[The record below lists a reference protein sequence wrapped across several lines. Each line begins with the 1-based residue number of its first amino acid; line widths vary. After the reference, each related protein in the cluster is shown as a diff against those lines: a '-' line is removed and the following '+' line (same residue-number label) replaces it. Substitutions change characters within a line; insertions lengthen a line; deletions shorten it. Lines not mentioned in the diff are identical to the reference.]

1 MLQSRTL
8 KEAKTIRL
16 LMPLLRAYGWALPV
30 TVLLGTAS
38 SFAESLGLS
47 LFVPLLAS
55 LEGGANL
62 SQAPAGLQAFFHLVL
77 ARMPA
82 GNPLP
87 YIVGLILILTFAK
100 AALTFSHSVLASHIS
115 SRATHSV
122 RTRIFSKLMD
132 VSQQTLDR
140 TSSGRLVNLLATDT
154 WHTSDAISLFI
165 GLVVNLCSIAVFS
178 LLLLAIS
185 WKLTILVAA
194 GVAAVSAAVQI
205 VTAGARRLGQ
215 EGVKANAVLSEHML
229 DALEGLREI
238 QMFGLR
244 SYRQKLFDAV
254 SQTVRSIYFRLDL
267 LHRAAAP
274 LSEILY
280 VALLLGLL
288 LIGVASHG
296 SIAGMIVFLLVLY
309 RLQPQIRQ
317 LDSARL
323 SLVALTT
330 PVEEVMRFLA
340 AEPKGMASRAPV
352 RALRN
357 AIEFDDVSFS
367 YGDEFEFRLDNLSF
381 TVPAGST
388 TAIVGRSGSGKS
400 TLIRLLCRFYDPA
413 SGTIYVDGQPL
424 SEFDTGRWREQIAWV
439 SQDAHLFRAS
449 VYENIRY
456 GRIEATPGEVIA
468 AAVLAGV
475 DTFVAQLPEGYDT
488 KIGNGGIGS
497 GGADLSNGQVQRIAL
512 ARAFVRKASILI
524 LDEATNALDSLSEE
538 SIQERLRQVAGQHT
552 VIVISH
558 RLSTVKNA
566 DHVVV
571 LEEGRIS
578 EQGTPAQLSSRRGFF
593 AQMRELQ
600 HVDF

>member
-1 MLQSRTL
+1 M

-16 LMPLLRAYGWALPV
+16 LMPLLGPYGWALPA

-38 SFAESLGLS
+38 SFAESVGLS

-55 LEGGANL
+55 LDRGPNL
-62 SQAPAGLQAFFHLVL
+62 PQAPAGLQGFFHFVL
-77 ARMPA
+77 ARLPA
-82 GNPLP
+82 ANPLP
-87 YIVGLILILTFAK
+87 HIVGLILVLTVAK
-100 AALTFSHSVLASHIS
+100 AALTFGHSVLASHIS
-115 SRATHSV
+115 SRATYSV

-132 VSQQTLDR
+132 VSQQTLDQ

-178 LLLLAIS
+178 LLLMAIS
-185 WKLTILVAA
+185 WKLTIVVAA
-194 GVAAVSAAVQI
+194 GVAAVSAVVQV

-215 EGVKANAVLSEHML
+215 DGVKANAILSEHML

-238 QMFGLR
+238 QMLGLR
-244 SYRQKLFDAV
+244 SYRQKLFDTV

-296 SIAGMIVFLLVLY
+296 SIPGIIVFLLVLY

-340 AEPKGMASRAPV
+340 EKPHGITSGAPA
-352 RALRN
+352 RPLRN

-367 YGDEFEFRLDNLSF
+367 YGDKFEFRLDNLSF
-381 TVPAGST
+381 RVPAGST

-400 TLIRLLCRFYDPA
+400 TLIRLLCRFYEPA
-413 SGTIYVDGQPL
+413 NGTIYVDGRPL
-424 SEFDTGRWREQIAWV
+424 STFDTSRWREQIAWV

-456 GRIEATPGEVIA
+456 GRIGATTSEVIA

-488 KIGNGGIGS
+488 KVGS

-538 SIQERLRQVAGQHT
+538 SIQERLRQVAGRHT

-578 EQGTPAQLSSRRGFF
+578 EQGTPAQLASRRGFF

-600 HVDF
+600 HVNF